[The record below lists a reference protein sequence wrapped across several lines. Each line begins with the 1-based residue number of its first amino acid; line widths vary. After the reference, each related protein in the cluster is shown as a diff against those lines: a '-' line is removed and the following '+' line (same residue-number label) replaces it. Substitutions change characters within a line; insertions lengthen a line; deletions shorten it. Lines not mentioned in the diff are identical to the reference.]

1 MNKIFPIFCIIGAL
15 GVCVRAQPSAS
26 AYVDGAGV
34 LRWSGSG
41 REIAQFGVNYTAPFA
56 FSFRAHERLGIP
68 ITTAIDAD
76 VYHMARMGL
85 DAFRVHV
92 WDRQISDAQGN
103 LLDNAHLKAFDYLV
117 ARLEERGIK
126 IILTPLLFG
135 DANYPEAHGAAT
147 DEGFSAK
154 YGKQGSLENRESW
167 PLQERYL
174 AQFISHVN
182 PQTKMALKDDP
193 DVIGFEICNEPG
205 HFEYALTLEYI
216 NTMTKAIRDTGCQ
229 KPVFYNMSHG
239 LPVAQAYLDSNVQ
252 GGTFQWYP
260 SSLVA
265 GHEQLGNFL
274 PYVEDY
280 PIPFADNPK
289 FKTKAKIVYEFDSA
303 DIGRSYI
310 YPAMARSFR
319 TAGVQF
325 ATQFAYDPM
334 YLAPFNTE
342 YQTHFLN
349 LAYAPQK
356 ALSMKVAAEA
366 FRRIPRFKSYGAY
379 PQDTSFE
386 GVRISY
392 AEDLAEIA
400 LPEEFFYTNSTSTR
414 PPSSADLQHVAGYGS
429 SPVVAYPG
437 RGAYFLDRLAPG
449 VWRLEVMPDAVWVSD
464 PFAKASPKKQVVRIA
479 WNEWPMRIELP
490 DLGPDFTA
498 TALNRDNS
506 FSGRAQEDTLMV
518 RPGAYLLTRSGLAS
532 KLTGEDRWENIRLG
546 EFVAPP
552 ASVDRTYVLLNP
564 VTEASAGRDLRLAA
578 TVFSNEPVQKVT
590 LVAYLP
596 RPLEER
602 AARPAAGARQQP
614 GGGFVPG
621 PGAPGSGGPLVV
633 DMVPAEGFGY
643 AADIPGAKLVPGT
656 LRYFVVVQGP
666 HGPTTFPSEFA
677 GMPTD
682 WDFYGNPW
690 EARIV
695 RAASPI
701 LLFDAAKDAPLITN
715 QSRERRYAVVPSDQP
730 GSSSIE
736 VMARDLDLG
745 EHDESLRFFFRDKVA
760 YRKSELEGATRI
772 VMYGRSATPKPCT
785 VQLAIITDD
794 GIAYGATV
802 AVGPEPDRYSVPV
815 SALSKVPSPN
825 IPHGYPVFLR
835 YWSDIRTDIPLDLKH
850 AESILISI
858 GPGIPPSEYGEAHGA
873 QIERIWLE

>member
-1 MNKIFPIFCIIGAL
+1 MKKLLPAVFLICAL
-15 GVCVRAQPSAS
+15 GNSLRAQAAS
-26 AYVDGAGV
+26 AYVDAAGV
-34 LRWSGSG
+34 LRWSASG

-56 FSFRAHERLGIP
+56 FSFRAHERLGVP
-68 ITTAIDAD
+68 ITAAIDAD
-76 VYHMARMGL
+76 VYHMSRMGL

-103 LLDNAHLKAFDYLV
+103 LLENVHLKAFDYLV
-117 ARLEERGIK
+117 SKLEERGIK

-135 DANYPEAHGAAT
+135 DAGYPEAHTASA

-154 YGKQGSLENRESW
+154 YGKQGCLENKESW

-174 AQFISHVN
+174 AQFLSHVN
-182 PQTKMALKDDP
+182 PETKLALKDDP
-193 DVIGFEICNEPG
+193 DVIGFEVCNEPG

-216 NTMTKAIRDTGCQ
+216 NTMTKAIRDTGCR

-239 LPVAQAYLDSNVQ
+239 MPVAQAYLDSNVQ

-265 GHEQLGNFL
+265 GHEQRGNFL

-319 TAGVQF
+319 TAGMQF

-366 FRRIPRFKSYGAY
+366 FRRVPRFKSYGAY
-379 PQDTSFE
+379 PQDTSFV
-386 GVRISY
+386 GVHISY
-392 AEDLAEIA
+392 VDDLAEIA
-400 LPEEFFYTNSTSTR
+400 LPDEFFYTNTTSTR
-414 PPSSADLQHVAGYGS
+414 PPSPGELRHVAGYGS

-437 RGAYFLDRLAPG
+437 RGAYFLDRLSPG
-449 VWRLEVMPDAVWVSD
+449 VWRLEVMPDAIWVSD

-479 WNEWPMRIELP
+479 WNEWPMRLDLP
-490 DLGPDFTA
+490 DLGADFA
-498 TALNRDNS
+498 AAGLNAGNT
-506 FSGRAQEDTLMV
+506 FAGHAQGSTLDV
-518 RPGAYLLTRSGLAS
+518 RPGTYLLTRSGIAS
-532 KLTGEDRWENIRLG
+532 KLTPGDRWENIRLG

-552 ASVDRTYVLLNP
+552 ASIDRPYVLLNP
-564 VTEASAGRDLRLAA
+564 VTEAAAGRDLRLTA
-578 TVFSNEPVQKVT
+578 TVASNEPVQKVT
-590 LVAYLP
+590 LVAFLP
-596 RPLEER
+596 RAPEER
-602 AARPAAGARQQP
+602 VPRPAPGARIQP

-621 PGAPGSGGPLVV
+621 PGAPGSGGPLLVE
-633 DMVPAEGFGY
+633 MSRTEGFQY
-643 AADIPGAKLVPGT
+643 SADIPGPKLLPGT

-666 HGPTTFPSEFA
+666 RGPTTFPSEFA
-677 GMPTD
+677 GLPTD
-682 WDFYGNPW
+682 WDFYGSPW

-695 RAASPI
+695 PAGAPI

-715 QSRERRYAVVPSDQP
+715 QSRERRYNIVPSDQP
-730 GSSSIE
+730 GSSAIE

-760 YRKSELEGATRI
+760 YRKSELGGAARI
-772 VMYGRSATPKPCT
+772 VMYGRSATPEACN
-785 VQLAIITDD
+785 VQLSLVTDD

-802 AVGPEPDRYSVPV
+802 AVGTESGRYSVAV
-815 SALSKVPSPN
+815 NSLAKVRSPN

-835 YWSDIRTDIPLDLKH
+835 YWSDIKADIPMDLRH

-858 GPGIPPSEYGEAHGA
+858 GPGIPPGEYSKPHGV